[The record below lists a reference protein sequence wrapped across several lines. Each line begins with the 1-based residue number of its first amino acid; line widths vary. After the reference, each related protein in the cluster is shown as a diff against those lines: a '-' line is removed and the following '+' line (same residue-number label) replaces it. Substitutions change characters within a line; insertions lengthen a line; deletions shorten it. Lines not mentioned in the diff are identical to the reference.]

1 MDSTSAGPRGWE
13 NSSGILFLCRITLR
27 VESVSWASI
36 PNMAEENPV
45 HLPFRVVVAPD
56 QQGGSG
62 PQPDA
67 SIEDEAS
74 SDEAWSLDDLEAAYQ
89 QALESLDSLEDVVAE
104 AVGGESPAVND
115 AEPSLPQMTE
125 PVDPVAPRPF
135 FASQPAENLAP
146 AVNQRQV
153 VEALLFVGGAVLPT
167 RKLADLL
174 SGSATPETVLELIEA
189 LNQCYAD
196 ENRPYRIQI
205 AEGGCRMQL
214 LSEFEKVRHR
224 VYGIGPR
231 DVKLSQEV
239 LEILAFIAYSQPVD
253 EERLSGLQ
261 RETTLVSVRQL
272 LRRDLVQ
279 MERDAAGEV
288 QYKTTPRFL
297 ELFGLGAIDDLPLP
311 SDLAFK

>member
-1 MDSTSAGPRGWE
+1 
-13 NSSGILFLCRITLR
+13 
-27 VESVSWASI
+27 
-36 PNMAEENPV
+36 MAEENPA
-45 HLPFRVVVAPD
+45 HLPFRVVIASD
-56 QQGGSG
+56 QQGGAE
-62 PQPDA
+62 PQSDA
-67 SIEDEAS
+67 FIEGDAPSE
-74 SDEAWSLDDLEAAYQ
+74 EAWSLDDLEAAYQ

-104 AVGGESPAVND
+104 AVGVESPVVG
-115 AEPSLPQMTE
+115 EVEQSLAPPTV
-125 PVDPVAPRPF
+125 PLDPVAPQPF
-135 FASQPAENLAP
+135 FVSQPAESLAP
-146 AVNQRQV
+146 SVNQRQV

-174 SGSATPETVLELIEA
+174 SGSATPETVLEIIEA

-239 LEILAFIAYSQPVD
+239 LEILAFIAYSQPVG

-261 RETTLVSVRQL
+261 RETALVSVRQL

-279 MERDAAGEV
+279 MERDAAGVV